1 MVVSTLVAAAAV
13 WVKTNVV
20 ALVVGFVARHVSP
33 AFVAK
38 VKAFVAAVKAK
49 L

>member
-1 MVVSTLVAAAAV
+1 MVLSTLVAAAAV

-20 ALVVGFVARHVSP
+20 ALVAGFVARHVSP

-38 VKAFVAAVKAK
+38 VKALWASIKAK